1 MPKLDLND
9 TQTNFDDTSLYPSA
23 LYDENSVCPIKET
36 DCAFKPHMSD
46 IFVIDFINKTFNQNE
61 NDSETLK
68 IYYYNPLNLMFQHL
82 PIREKVEN
90 VVVNRMRNSYTND
103 TLKSVDNC
111 EKVKVGGKVNKNYE
125 GVNHRENFKKS
136 HFKKIVEK
144 LFLLQ
149 DKNTKTKV
157 TI

>member
-1 MPKLDLND
+1 M
-9 TQTNFDDTSLYPSA
+9 NFDDTSLYPSA
-23 LYDENSVCPIKET
+23 MYDENSVYPKKET
-36 DCAFKPHMSD
+36 DCAFKLHMSD
-46 IFVIDFINKTFNQNE
+46 IFVIDSINKTFNQDE

-68 IYYYNPLNLMFQHL
+68 IYYYNPPNLMFQHL

-90 VVVNRMRNSYTND
+90 VVVNRMRNGYTID

-111 EKVKVGGKVNKNYE
+111 EKVKVGGKVIKIYE
-125 GVNHRENFKKS
+125 SVNHRENSKKS
-136 HFKKIVEK
+136 HFRKIVDK